1 MNDRRN
7 FLRGAG
13 LLGTL
18 VAGVYTGMTVASNTA
33 PTVVPEVKEAEL
45 DISHLAPADT
55 NNTNLMLTANNNP
68 PKPPP
73 KYATSS
79 PYVIAGSTISQPTLT
94 VGIGNAAVMS
104 SSEDMNKLKMTV
116 GKDNRLWIDVDG
128 KWKRVVLEG

>member
-45 DISHLAPADT
+45 DISHLAPSDT
-55 NNTNLMLTANNNP
+55 NTNNLMLTANNNP

-73 KYATSS
+73 TYVTSS
-79 PYVIAGSTISQPTLT
+79 PYVIAGSTISQPTLSL
-94 VGIGNAAVMS
+94 GNASFMS
-104 SSEDMNKLKMTV
+104 PSEDVNRVKMTV
-116 GKDNRLWIDVDG
+116 GKDNRLWLNVDG
-128 KWKRVVLEG
+128 KWKRVVVEG

>member
-55 NNTNLMLTANNNP
+55 NTNNLMLTANNNP

-73 KYATSS
+73 TYVTSS
-79 PYVIAGSTISQPTLT
+79 PYAIAGSTISQPTLT
-94 VGIGNAAVMS
+94 LGIGNAAVMS
-104 SSEDMNKLKMTV
+104 SSEDMNRVKMTV
-116 GKDNRLWIDVDG
+116 GKDNRLWLNVDG
-128 KWKRVVLEG
+128 KWKRVVVEG

>member
-33 PTVVPEVKEAEL
+33 PTIVPEVKEAEL
-45 DISHLAPADT
+45 DISHLAPSDT
-55 NNTNLMLTANNNP
+55 NTSNLMLTANNNP

-73 KYATSS
+73 TYGTSS

-116 GKDNRLWIDVDG
+116 GKDNRLWIEVDG
-128 KWKRVVLEG
+128 KWKRVVVEG